1 MNHIIK
7 HNTINLHIGKIQPD
21 HMDKISDMIAEYSG
35 ILISRLLPKHVIREI
50 AAQMEKYA
58 VNDPEEYISILKTKD
73 GYTFVMDDLIS
84 AISVSESY
92 FFRNLSQFEYLY
104 REFFPQFYAKK
115 SNYNKKITIWS
126 AGCSR
131 GEEPYSAAIIADL
144 FFKSNPISS
153 FKIYAGDISN
163 SNLEAAKSGKYT
175 PRSIRKDFNGFEK
188 VFGEAPCLY
197 KKNEQFI
204 IPKSIYSYV
213 KFQNLNLKQNKD
225 LKKLKE
231 SDIIMCRNVLIY
243 FDDELVKNLMEVFY
257 ESLNPEGIL
266 LLGETEILP
275 KDFSRFHRINYKNT
289 FIYKKTL

>member
-1 MNHIIK
+1 
-7 HNTINLHIGKIQPD
+7 
-21 HMDKISDMIAEYSG
+21 
-35 ILISRLLPKHVIREI
+35 
-50 AAQMEKYA
+50 ME
-58 VNDPEEYISILKTKD
+58 T
-73 GYTFVMDDLIS
+73 
-84 AISVSESY
+84 
-92 FFRNLSQFEYLY
+92 
-104 REFFPQFYAKK
+104 
-115 SNYNKKITIWS
+115 
-126 AGCSR
+126 
-131 GEEPYSAAIIADL
+131 
-144 FFKSNPISS
+144 
-153 FKIYAGDISN
+153 
-163 SNLEAAKSGKYT
+163 AKSGKYT